1 MKYFLI
7 RWALTT
13 LAVLVASY
21 VVKGIDHSSF
31 TALAVASLLL
41 GLANA
46 VLKPILMILSL
57 PLLLLTFGLF
67 TIVINSLLLLM
78 VGAVVEG
85 FHVAGWWSAFWG
97 SLVISLVSILL
108 KPLEPDR
115 IPGLHQQNHN
125 PPTPPSEPRGRNDK
139 VIDV

>member
-1 MKYFLI
+1 MKYFII

-21 VVKGIDHSSF
+21 VVRGIDHSSF

-78 VGAVVEG
+78 VGAIVEG
-85 FHVAGWWSAFWG
+85 FHVTGWWSAFWG

-115 IPGLHQQNHN
+115 SPALHQQNHN
-125 PPTPPSEPRGRNDK
+125 PPPPPPDSRGRSDK

>member
-115 IPGLHQQNHN
+115 NPGLHQQNHN
-125 PPTPPSEPRGRNDK
+125 PPPPPSDSRGRSDK